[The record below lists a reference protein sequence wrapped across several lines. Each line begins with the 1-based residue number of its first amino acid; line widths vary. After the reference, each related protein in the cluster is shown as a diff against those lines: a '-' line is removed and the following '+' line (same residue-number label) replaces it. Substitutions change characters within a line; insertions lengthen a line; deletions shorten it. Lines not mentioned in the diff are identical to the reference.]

1 MGTII
6 RPDKVG
12 REESVKWQERNGVC
26 VQSWVGGKLE
36 LN

>member
-12 REESVKWQERNGVC
+12 REESNKWQESKRVY

-36 LN
+36 LS